1 MLSEVSIV
9 YPATNSSAVCLP
21 IATAIQ
27 HANPA
32 AASASPTVPSHTN
45 ACACRDSR
53 RCPGSSE
60 SASST
65 TATTA

>member
-21 IATAIQ
+21 IVTAIQ
-27 HANPA
+27 QANPA
-32 AASASPTVPSHTN
+32 AAIASPTVPNHTK
-45 ACACRDSR
+45 ACAWRDWR
-53 RCPGSSE
+53 RWPGMNE

-65 TATTA
+65 AATTA